1 MGPPSPDKF
10 MRGTP
15 KHGVEESK
23 DRNLYAV
30 FPFDGSDYQWKWNQD
45 THFWYYFDL
54 QERQWFRQEG
64 KDAKGA
70 QVCMTQESRWNQMK
84 GKKKG
89 KGKGNKGKEEEE
101 NLAKHSP
108 EYDYI
113 EAGRQEAEGGGS
125 SSTDFQ

>member
-1 MGPPSPDKF
+1 

-15 KHGVEESK
+15 KFDADK

-30 FPFDGSDYQWKWNQD
+30 FPFDGNDYQWKWNQD

-54 QERQWFRQEG
+54 QERQWHRQDG

-70 QVCMTQESRWNQMK
+70 QVCMTQENRWNQMK
-84 GKKKG
+84 GKKGKG
-89 KGKGNKGKEEEE
+89 KGKNKGKDEGDAS
-101 NLAKHSP
+101 AKDSP